1 MRLRTAARGG
11 RVELKHEFKQDPNR
25 VFRGGSWRYTADRA
39 RAAYHIGGSPV
50 YRPGHLGFRL
60 VRDQVSPRENE

>member
-11 RVELKHEFKQDPNR
+11 RVELKHEFKQNPFR
-25 VFRGGSWRYTADRA
+25 VYRGGCWDNTASDARDPYANGVIAGGRYVN
-39 RAAYHIGGSPV
+39 I
-50 YRPGHLGFRL
+50 GFRL